1 MIEYLPENYII
12 WPWDITDESN
22 KHMLIEIWKEMF
34 SNRFP
39 VDLTM
44 KECPMLIGVMRRSS
58 EEKDSCL
65 ASSYEFKILLKGDI
79 LMQTHRKLNLETL
92 SDILFTFKEEFD
104 ENEQY
109 LSFNFIKK
117 TSLCWDIILEITK
130 YLSLNDA
137 VTIFSID
144 ILHLLRKYKVRLPI
158 VEPSDRFMKTMIKNI
173 DNEQIVSLHLKE
185 NQLRS
190 TIELASA
197 SIFTNIISVTLI
209 NLQHVNQ
216 INEFQTCFPNLICLS
231 LYYNNE
237 IDFHRL
243 CKIFNHIQNP
253 IKRFEIHC
261 DYILCSHRHTS
272 HFFSKI
278 NNLKFT
284 IEYFLLDMTHGS
296 MTWINN
302 CSQYHK
308 TC

>member
-34 SNRFP
+34 SNHFP
-39 VDLTM
+39 IDLTL

-58 EEKDSCL
+58 EVKDSFL

-79 LMQTHRKLNLETL
+79 LMQTL

-137 VTIFSID
+137 VTIFPID

-231 LYYNNE
+231 LYYN
-237 IDFHRL
+237 
-243 CKIFNHIQNP
+243 
-253 IKRFEIHC
+253 
-261 DYILCSHRHTS
+261 
-272 HFFSKI
+272 
-278 NNLKFT
+278 
-284 IEYFLLDMTHGS
+284 
-296 MTWINN
+296 
-302 CSQYHK
+302 
-308 TC
+308 

>member
-1 MIEYLPENYII
+1 MLCSMIMIEYLLENYII

-34 SNRFP
+34 SNHFP

-58 EEKDSCL
+58 EEKDSFL
-65 ASSYEFKILLKGDI
+65 ASSYEFKILLKDDI

-109 LSFNFIKK
+109 LSFNFVKK

-231 LYYNNE
+231 LCYNNE

-243 CKIFNHIQNP
+243 LRFQLCPPCIPFVTMTIRKI
-253 IKRFEIHC
+253 KSE
-261 DYILCSHRHTS
+261 
-272 HFFSKI
+272 
-278 NNLKFT
+278 
-284 IEYFLLDMTHGS
+284 
-296 MTWINN
+296 
-302 CSQYHK
+302 
-308 TC
+308 